1 MPNFEDVNQ
10 KVVVGSL
17 EVVGA
22 QGPVLVKRIEYTAIL
37 AALTSASVTLA
48 TFKPGDTII
57 DVMVIPTT
65 AVGAACTVDIGVDAT
80 FDGASGDADAF
91 INDADLNATTAVR
104 MTTATPPTAGI
115 AGAKCAADGG
125 AVKIISS
132 ANRSATTAFRGY
144 IDIVYI
150 ASTKT
155 SY

>member
-10 KVVVGSL
+10 KKVVGSL

-57 DVMVIPTT
+57 DVMVVPTT

-104 MTTATPPTAGI
+104 MTLATPTAGI
-115 AGAKCAADGG
+115 AGAKCVADGG

-132 ANRSATTAFRGY
+132 ANRSATSAFVGY

-155 SY
+155 TY

>member
-1 MPNFEDVNQ
+1 MANLEFVNQ
-10 KVVVGSL
+10 RLAVGSL

-22 QGPVLVKRIEYTAIL
+22 QGPVLVKRIEYAAIL

-48 TFKPGDTII
+48 TFNPGDTII

-104 MTTATPPTAGI
+104 MTTAAATAGI
-115 AGAKCAADGG
+115 AGLKCQAAGG

-155 SY
+155 TY

>member
-1 MPNFEDVNQ
+1 MANLEFVNQ
-10 KVVVGSL
+10 RLAVGSL

-48 TFKPGDTII
+48 TFNPGDTII
-57 DVMVIPTT
+57 DVMVVPTT

-104 MTTATPPTAGI
+104 MTTATPTAGI

>member
-1 MPNFEDVNQ
+1 MANLEFVNQ
-10 KVVVGSL
+10 RLAVGSL

-22 QGPVLVKRIEYTAIL
+22 QGPVLVKRISYTTIL
-37 AALTSASVTLA
+37 AALTSSSVALA
-48 TFKPGDTII
+48 TFNQGDTII
-57 DVMVIPTT
+57 DVMVVPTT

-91 INDADLNATTAVR
+91 INDANLNTTTAVR
-104 MTTATPPTAGI
+104 MTTATPTAGI
-115 AGAKCAADGG
+115 AGAKCAAAGG

-132 ANRSATTAFRGY
+132 ADRSATTAFRGY